1 MTIII
6 PIWLLHFAAGAVS
19 VVVVA
24 GVIYFGLAIWVMSQL
39 R

>member
-6 PIWLLHFAAGAVS
+6 PAWLLHFAAGAVS
-19 VVVVA
+19 VVVVV
-24 GVIYFGLAIWVMSQL
+24 GVIYFGLAIWVTSQL